1 MRSKIMPNEHRH
13 LGPGKSD
20 TLKIT
25 TSLTAVEKLNPQRWA
40 NKEIEHIFDTRPNI
54 TMAQLSDLTGKSIEE
69 LKQILMPE

>member
-1 MRSKIMPNEHRH
+1 MQDDILDQDIKI
-13 LGPGKSD
+13 D
-20 TLKIT
+20 IF
-25 TSLTAVEKLNPQRWA
+25 NPQRWT